1 MDISIEH
8 DTIELEYIKISRD
21 VKRERAVETEFV
33 YRTICLLGT
42 LIETVNS
49 DTILATIQLNY

>member
-8 DTIELEYIKISRD
+8 DTIELEYIKISRYM
-21 VKRERAVETEFV
+21 KRERAVETEVV
-33 YRTICLLGT
+33 YRTICLLRT

-49 DTILATIQLNY
+49 DTILATILLNY